1 MDLPDLTFVYG
12 LFGQGLVFGAGLGA
26 VVWLIGYA
34 ISAIYKIIRR
44 S

>member
-1 MDLPDLTFVYG
+1 MDLPDITFVYG
-12 LFGQGLVFGAGLGA
+12 LFSQGVVFGAGLGA

-34 ISAIYKIIRR
+34 ISSIYNLIKR

>member
-1 MDLPDLTFVYG
+1 MPELSWVYG

-26 VVWLIGYA
+26 IVWLIGYTVA
-34 ISAIYKIIRR
+34 SIYNLIRR